1 MRKVFIG
8 SSNIITSLGWNT
20 RENLESVLSGRGG
33 IKISRDRQL
42 SDSDF
47 PASLIDS
54 AGLNNRFAELAPPGP
69 GSYTRFEKLVILSLH
84 DTLSQS
90 GIRSDDPETVFILC
104 STKGN
109 VELLGDLNG
118 FDRDRLML
126 WKSAELIAHFFGM
139 KQPPLVVSNACIS
152 GVVGMILAKRL
163 IRSGKYKRALVCGA
177 DVLSKFIVSGFQSF
191 QSLSELPCRP
201 FDKDRDGLSLGEGVG
216 TLLISTEPGGI
227 ELVEGAT
234 SNDANHISGPSRTGE
249 GLLVSIR
256 NTLQNGT
263 VDFISAHGTATPYND
278 DMESIAFSRAG
289 LEQVAAN
296 SLKGYFGHTLGAA
309 GTIESIISMEAMK
322 QDTMPGTLGLS
333 ETGLARDM
341 NVVDQTR
348 DAEYSTILKT
358 ASGFGGCNAAI
369 LMRKS

>member
-1 MRKVFIG
+1 MSKVFIG

-20 RENLESVLSGRGG
+20 QENLESVLAGTGG
-33 IKISRDRQL
+33 IKITKDRQL

-47 PASLIDS
+47 PASLIDF
-54 AGLNNRFAELAPPGP
+54 AGLDNRFADLAPS
-69 GSYTRFEKLVILSLH
+69 GSYTRFEKLAILSLH
-84 DTLSQS
+84 DALSQS
-90 GIRSDDPETVFILC
+90 GIQSDDPETVFILC

-109 VELLGDLNG
+109 VELLSDLNG
-118 FDRDRLML
+118 FDSERLLL
-126 WKSAELIAHFFGM
+126 WKSAEIIAHFFGL

-152 GVVGMILAKRL
+152 GVVGMILAMRL

-191 QSLSELPCRP
+191 QSLSDLACRP
-201 FDKDRDGLSLGEGVG
+201 FDKSRDGLSLGEGVG
-216 TLLISTEPGGI
+216 TLVISMEPGEI

-249 GLLVSIR
+249 GLLVSIQ
-256 NTLQNGT
+256 NTLQNNR

-289 LEQVAAN
+289 LEQIAAN

-309 GTIESIISMEAMK
+309 GIIESIINIEAMK
-322 QDTMPGTLGLS
+322 QDTIVGTMGLS
-333 ETGLARDM
+333 EKGLARNM

-348 DAEYSTILKT
+348 HAEYNTILKT
-358 ASGFGGCNAAI
+358 ASGFGGCNASVLI
-369 LMRKS
+369 KKS